1 MVNGRVATALILLM
15 AMGCVPR
22 SFTDL
27 TTRTHVDVPS
37 PRPDETFSASR
48 GQVNGPVATGGAYLV
63 LSTAQAPYLHRLVR
77 VPVSCLLGISVCAP
91 PQRISSYPEQ
101 GVTPSRMYWAPD
113 GRQALLLDTYQPR
126 VLRFDA
132 SDASLTTL
140 IDNCPTIQD
149 NLAWLPDGRAAFVIQ
164 GPGDYASQLVTL
176 VPEKGRSE
184 IQTLASFDGIAT
196 LLGADTT
203 GNLVVSLDV
212 YAVPTGRQSSKKE
225 VVGVRLLVVS
235 PSTARVTEL
244 SANVVWLTERP
255 QAMLPDGRHLIYGSG
270 ELSLWD
276 LQTGATELLGS
287 AVTHPVGSPDG
298 RMVAVV
304 AEGPSGDTSI
314 VRKVDVETGESYD
327 LAQLPGDQKPFW
339 TTDRRFLILAGTSD
353 VNPSRTSLR
362 VVNLESRAVTE
373 SRLDLGAYPIVED
386 LSFGP

>member
-1 MVNGRVATALILLM
+1 M
-15 AMGCVPR
+15 
-22 SFTDL
+22 
-27 TTRTHVDVPS
+27 
-37 PRPDETFSASR
+37 
-48 GQVNGPVATGGAYLV
+48 
-63 LSTAQAPYLHRLVR
+63 
-77 VPVSCLLGISVCAP
+77 
-91 PQRISSYPEQ
+91 
-101 GVTPSRMYWAPD
+101 
-113 GRQALLLDTYQPR
+113 
-126 VLRFDA
+126 
-132 SDASLTTL
+132 
-140 IDNCPTIQD
+140 
-149 NLAWLPDGRAAFVIQ
+149 
-164 GPGDYASQLVTL
+164 
-176 VPEKGRSE
+176 
-184 IQTLASFDGIAT
+184 
-196 LLGADTT
+196 LGADTT

-327 LAQLPGDQKPFW
+327 LALLPGDQKPFW
-339 TTDRRFLILAGTSD
+339 TTDSRFLILAGTSD
-353 VNPSRTSLR
+353 VNPSRTPLR